1 MIGYAELTKR
11 GQTVVGILGVS
22 AIVAMIGISGAIETQ
37 STPATIRL
45 APLQLSAY
53 CDQMNNAV
61 WELDW
66 RLGDNIAEDILI
78 EKLKDMSCPW
88 EDSVL

>member
-1 MIGYAELTKR
+1 MIRYAELTKR

-37 STPATIRL
+37 STPATT
-45 APLQLSAY
+45 AD

-88 EDSVL
+88 EDGVL